1 MVHGYLSLIICIF
14 GSIANVLNIV
24 VLTQKEMKTHTNL
37 ILTGL
42 AIADLLVMV
51 EYIPFSYYFYIQP
64 KKYTYNLAV
73 FILFHAN
80 FSQVCHTISIW
91 LTVILAV
98 WRNIAIAHPQVN
110 RAWCTNRSTIVA
122 IVATYVICPVICIPL
137 YLVYT
142 LKTSTYKNETIYHV
156 EADTSPSMRDINYW
170 IYGFVIKLL
179 PCILLTFLSFRMV
192 MFLIKNEKRQKLLI
206 SSKVKNDKVRSSGK
220 SKMQSNRERQSHRAT
235 KMLLVVLLLF
245 LITES
250 PQGILGLLSYSL
262 GDMFYTSCYHPLG
275 DVLDFLALFNS
286 STNFMIYCTMS
297 RQFRVT
303 FSLLFKPK
311 VLNNWMVTS
320 QVGHLTKNA
329 TQLTQV

>member
-1 MVHGYLSLIICIF
+1 
-14 GSIANVLNIV
+14 
-24 VLTQKEMKTHTNL
+24 MKTHTNL

-51 EYIPFSYYFYIQP
+51 DYIPFSYYFYVKS
-64 KKYTYNLAV
+64 KKYTYGLAV

-98 WRNIAIAHPQVN
+98 WRNIAIAHPQIN

-122 IVATYVICPVICIPL
+122 IVSTYVICPLICIPL

-142 LKTSTYKNETIYHV
+142 LKTSKYKNETIYHV
-156 EADTSPSMRDINYW
+156 EANNSPSMRDVNYW

-192 MFLIKNEKRQKLLI
+192 LFLIKNEKRQKLLI
-206 SSKVKNDKVRSSGK
+206 SSKALINTETRK
-220 SKMQSNRERQSHRAT
+220 SKNQTYREKQSHRAT
-235 KMLLVVLLLF
+235 KMLLVVLILF

-262 GDMFYTSCYHPLG
+262 GDHFYNSCYHPLG

-303 FSLLFKPK
+303 FNLLFKPK
-311 VLNNWMVTS
+311 VLNKWMVTS
-320 QVGHLTKNA
+320 QVNNVTKDA